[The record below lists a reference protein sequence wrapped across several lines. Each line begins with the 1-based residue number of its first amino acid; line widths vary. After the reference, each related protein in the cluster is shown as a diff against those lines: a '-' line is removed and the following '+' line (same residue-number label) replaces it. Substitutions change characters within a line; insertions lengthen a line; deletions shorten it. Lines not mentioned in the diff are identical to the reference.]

1 MENYCP
7 WKIIISIIYL
17 WFTLAVNWT
26 KLVTLCRKFHLHS
39 FRVQSVPLV
48 HQPAEAGEEQDEKE
62 VEEERD
68 EKYRASSLPSS
79 LDERLDHW
87 MPQHFCGNF
96 VRGKVKEVVDDGH
109 ASRILVHEEPVLNFY
124 FNKFKQGTCF

>member
-1 MENYCP
+1 MALENYWS
-7 WKIIISIIYL
+7 WKIIDL
-17 WFTLAVNWT
+17 WFAVNWT
-26 KLVTLCRKFHLHS
+26 KLVTLCGKLHFHN
-39 FRVQSVPLV
+39 FCVQPVPLV
-48 HQPAEAGEEQDEKE
+48 HQPAEAGEEQDEE
-62 VEEERD
+62 EIEEERD

-109 ASRILVHEEPVLNFY
+109 ASRVLVHEAPVLNFY
-124 FNKFKQGTCF
+124 FDSFY